1 VILLYQILFT
11 LGFIVAAPFYFIR
24 HLRRG
29 NYRKGFAQRFGFYP
43 SKIRNQFYK
52 RGCIWFR
59 AVSVGEVHEA
69 LTIIWRIHKEHPEIP
84 MALSVTTTTG
94 YQTARHRAPAGV
106 AVTYYPVDFTI
117 CIERALKC
125 FQPRLIVLVES
136 DVWPNFMRLARS
148 CRIPVALINARISQR
163 SLRGYK
169 LAQFWFGR
177 VFRHIALAT
186 APDQSAAKRLA
197 EVGVPR
203 ERIHIVGSLKYEVAA
218 LGEHKPEVEPRVL
231 LRAAGWK
238 LGAPILVAGS
248 THCGEEEIFLKMF
261 PRLREQVPDLFLVL
275 APRHAERGSKVAKLA
290 EKFGVPCARRSQL
303 KGDAIGRAELELSKT
318 PPSSSQSQLPA
329 TNAAHCLLLD
339 TTGELRG
346 FYREATVIFVGKS
359 LVGRGGQ
366 NILEASIT
374 GNPVVFGPH
383 MENFAAISREL
394 VDAGG
399 AMQVTDAADLER
411 ALRELLGNESRRKE
425 IAANAKQVFERNIGA
440 ASTTTEMLLGMVR
453 GQF

>member
-1 VILLYQILFT
+1 MILLYNILFT
-11 LGFIVAAPFYFIR
+11 LGFIIAAPFYFLR

-29 NYRKGFAQRFGFYP
+29 NYRKGFWQRFGFYP
-43 SKIRNQFYK
+43 SKIRNQYFR

-69 LTIIWRIHKEHPEIP
+69 LTIIWRIHKEHPDIP

-94 YQTARHRAPAGV
+94 FQTARHRAPAGV

-148 CRIPVALINARISQR
+148 CRIPVALINARISER

-169 LAQFWFGR
+169 LGRLWFGR
-177 VFRHIALAT
+177 AFRSIALAT
-186 APDQSAAKRLA
+186 APDDGAAKRLA
-197 EVGVPR
+197 AAGVPA
-203 ERIHIVGSLKYEVAA
+203 ERIRTVGSLKYEVAA
-218 LGEHKPEVEPRVL
+218 LGEHKPEIAPRVL

-238 LGAPILVAGS
+238 FGAPVLVAGS
-248 THCGEEEIFLKMF
+248 THRGEEEILLNIFL
-261 PRLREQVPDLFLVL
+261 RLRKQFPDLFFVL
-275 APRHAERGSKVAKLA
+275 APRHAERGNEVAKLA
-290 EKFGVPCARRSQL
+290 ETLGVPLTRRTQL
-303 KGDAIGRAELELSKT
+303 KGDAIGRAELELADTKT
-318 PPSSSQSQLPA
+318 TTHHSPPTTHSAS
-329 TNAAHCLLLD
+329 CLLLD

-383 MENFAAISREL
+383 MENFAAISSEL
-394 VDAGG
+394 VESRA
-399 AMQVTDAADLER
+399 AVQVTDAAELER
-411 ALRELLGNESRRKE
+411 VLTELFADESRRKE
-425 IAANAKQVFERNIGA
+425 IAAAAQKVFDRNIGA
-440 ASTTTEMLLGMVR
+440 AATTTELLLGMVR